1 MNEWVSEQVSECLCQ
16 YIYIYMLSVGSG
28 DLWRAL
34 ESSREDQRALE
45 SSGELQIELW
55 GALESSG
62 EL

>member
-1 MNEWVSEQVSECLCQ
+1 MSAYVNI